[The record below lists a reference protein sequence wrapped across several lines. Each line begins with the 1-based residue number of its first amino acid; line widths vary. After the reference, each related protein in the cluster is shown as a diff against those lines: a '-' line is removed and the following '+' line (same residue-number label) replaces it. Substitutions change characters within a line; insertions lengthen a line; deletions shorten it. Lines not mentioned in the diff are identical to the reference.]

1 MGRCRTRRHYNKGNN
16 RDKWQPKSYQLTVR
30 HNELFQKY
38 YQGLGIV
45 PDGEWD
51 QFYGHLK
58 ESLPVSFRFT
68 GFKRQSRVLL
78 NIIKTQ
84 YFEKLVDI
92 ESEDGKPIQPLK
104 CMEWYP
110 DELGW
115 QLNFSRKEVR
125 NNTALE
131 KLHKFL
137 ISETESGNI
146 SRQEAV
152 SMIPPILLDVKPHH
166 KVLDL
171 CAAPGSKTAQL
182 IEFLHADENK
192 TIPDGF
198 VVANDVDNK
207 RCYMMV
213 HQVKRLQSPCC
224 VVVNHDAATMP
235 NLRMSPNSPDFVS
248 YDRVL
253 ADVPCSGD
261 GTLRKNLDVW
271 DTWHPAHGPTL
282 HGLQARILKRGLELL
297 TVGGRLVYS
306 TCSFNPVENEAVV
319 VDLLQRCE
327 GALELVDVSECLK
340 GLKAMPGLLTW
351 RCMSRSGDWYDKYEE
366 VPPKLLSQL
375 RPSMF
380 PPSEEITKQFN
391 LNRCLRVLPHH
402 QNTGGFFIAVMMKKQ
417 QLPWLRQIAPT
428 KDPFLKG
435 HKFATDNPT
444 EKKQDDTNISQ
455 SKTDDG
461 QKKLPEEV
469 SGGQSQTSEEGVVI
483 EKTNT
488 EIVSSNQNHNSEQVA
503 SSEGKSD
510 KEMSDKSGGDSN
522 ASAVPH
528 DSTDKAEATSQE
540 KRKLENDRYFCLSD
554 FCNYNLINCVIINVG
569 VKMFGRSPSPLVPQC
584 DFRINQE
591 GLACLHQ
598 YFPLRRV
605 TIAKED
611 VITLLGQE
619 NPYLSKLSDVCYKQV
634 TSLEP
639 GSCIFIFEPTES
651 DPQPECQLIFC
662 GWKGKTSVRS
672 FVGKHERA
680 HYLRLCGVE
689 FEDLRKEAQAKTE
702 QNTENMDNVNAN
714 DTAAVDGNDSEEE
727 IEKEDAKK
735 VKPDVKEEEEI
746 KKEGVK
752 KEKDSKDGLVGND
765 VPPEVM
771 EVDAETPSS
780 TKPSN

>member
-1 MGRCRTRRHYNKGNN
+1 
-16 RDKWQPKSYQLTVR
+16 
-30 HNELFQKY
+30 
-38 YQGLGIV
+38 
-45 PDGEWD
+45 
-51 QFYGHLK
+51 
-58 ESLPVSFRFT
+58 
-68 GFKRQSRVLL
+68 
-78 NIIKTQ
+78 
-84 YFEKLVDI
+84 
-92 ESEDGKPIQPLK
+92 
-104 CMEWYP
+104 MEWYP

>member
-1 MGRCRTRRHYNKGNN
+1 MPKEEMFGCNKLHGNN
-16 RDKWQPKSYQLTVR
+16 RDKWQPKSYKLTVR

-51 QFYGHLK
+51 QFYNHLK

-235 NLRMSPNSPDFVS
+235 NLRMSPDSPDFVS

-282 HGLQARILKRGLELL
+282 HGLQTRILKRGLELL
-297 TVGGRLVYS
+297 AVGGRLVYS

-327 GALELVDVSECLK
+327 GALELVDVSEYLK

-375 RPSMF
+375 RPTMF

-435 HKFATDNPT
+435 HKFATDNST
-444 EKKQDDTNISQ
+444 EKKQDDANISQ

-469 SGGQSQTSEEGVVI
+469 SGGQSKTSEEGVVI

-488 EIVSSNQNHNSEQVA
+488 EVVSSDQNHNSEQVA
-503 SSEGKSD
+503 SSED
-510 KEMSDKSGGDSN
+510 KNDEEMPDKSGGDSN
-522 ASAVPH
+522 ASAVPQN
-528 DSTDKAEATSQE
+528 STDKAEATSQE
-540 KRKLENDRYFCLSD
+540 KRKLENDR
-554 FCNYNLINCVIINVG
+554 NQQ
-569 VKMFGRSPSPLVPQC
+569 VKKKQRTMGF
-584 DFRINQE
+584 
-591 GLACLHQ
+591 
-598 YFPLRRV
+598 
-605 TIAKED
+605 KED
-611 VITLLGQE
+611 PFLFL
-619 NPYLSKLSDVCYKQV
+619 
-634 TSLEP
+634 
-639 GSCIFIFEPTES
+639 
-651 DPQPECQLIFC
+651 
-662 GWKGKTSVRS
+662 
-672 FVGKHERA
+672 
-680 HYLRLCGVE
+680 
-689 FEDLRKEAQAKTE
+689 KETDE
-702 QNTENMDNVNAN
+702 VW
-714 DTAAVDGNDSEEE
+714 
-727 IEKEDAKK
+727 
-735 VKPDVKEEEEI
+735 
-746 KKEGVK
+746 
-752 KEKDSKDGLVGND
+752 
-765 VPPEVM
+765 PPIQ
-771 EVDAETPSS
+771 
-780 TKPSN
+780 